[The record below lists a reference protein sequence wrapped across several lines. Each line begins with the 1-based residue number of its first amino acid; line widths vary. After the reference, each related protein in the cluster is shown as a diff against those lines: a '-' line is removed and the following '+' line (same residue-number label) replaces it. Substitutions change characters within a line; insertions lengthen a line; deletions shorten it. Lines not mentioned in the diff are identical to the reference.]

1 MWGCSSGESR
11 NRGRPQ
17 VSRTVIVRDQQRA
30 HMAPS
35 GAWTAP
41 GGSRWR
47 PGRLPVA
54 SGTLPGM
61 DLGPKFV
68 PKLRV
73 LWFFGPERPQ
83 EPPLSVE
90 TPGDCADGPKREF
103 GVGTARDGFSKVS
116 EFVETSSQ
124 SMPGVAPPKL
134 RKVRTAPKWGVATSG
149 FDKPDFL
156 AQIWHN
162 LFSDS

>member
-1 MWGCSSGESR
+1 MPETNNAPTWLPVGP
-11 NRGRPQ
+11 GRLP
-17 VSRTVIVRDQQRA
+17 V
-30 HMAPS
+30 
-35 GAWTAP
+35 AP
-41 GGSRWR
+41 GGARDGSRWR
-47 PGRLPVA
+47 PGRSREWIWAPNLCQNYGFYGFLVP
-54 SGTLPGM
+54 S
-61 DLGPKFV
+61 GPKFV

-103 GVGTARDGFSKVS
+103 GAPKGNLGSGRIFKSERIRRDILSIYAGGT
-116 EFVETSSQ
+116 
-124 SMPGVAPPKL
+124 PPKL

>member
-1 MWGCSSGESR
+1 
-11 NRGRPQ
+11 
-17 VSRTVIVRDQQRA
+17 
-30 HMAPS
+30 MAPS

-61 DLGPKFV
+61 DLGPKFLPTPGVAPHKLRNLGPKFV

>member
-1 MWGCSSGESR
+1 MG
-11 NRGRPQ
+11 
-17 VSRTVIVRDQQRA
+17 
-30 HMAPS
+30 
-35 GAWTAP
+35 
-41 GGSRWR
+41 

-54 SGTLPGM
+54 PGGAWDGSGWRPGRSREWIWAPN
-61 DLGPKFV
+61 LCQNYGFYGFLVPSGPKFV

-116 EFVETSSQ
+116 EFVEASSQ